1 MTKRRRDALG
11 ANRHIQSRQEYVDYD
26 YVKKLSKEERD
37 YLAKFTDEFYGAT
50 WDINPVYMVLKNIPN
65 EEGLRDLVSNNIRYN
80 TDYGTMVQ
88 VYGNTIP
95 GQINLD
101 FRKIRHLEVFFEAKK
116 DTLSTSITN
125 KYSKKN
131 VHNPLNDEHRLSC
144 VENVRANRNDLMSK
158 RKQDLMYV
166 NEKSL
171 EEHMDKLQS
180 YNSPEDQMIMEVD
193 IVLQQL
199 LNDDEE
205 S

>member
-1 MTKRRRDALG
+1 MIKKRRDALS
-11 ANRHIQSRQEYVDYD
+11 ANRHNQSRQEYVDYD

-50 WDINPVYMVLKNIPN
+50 WDINPVYMVLKDIPN
-65 EEGLRDLVSNNIRYN
+65 EEGLRDLVSKNKRYSTN
-80 TDYGTMVQ
+80 YGTMVQ
-88 VYGNTIP
+88 VYGNTVP

-180 YNSPEDQMIMEVD
+180 YGSPEDKMIMDVD